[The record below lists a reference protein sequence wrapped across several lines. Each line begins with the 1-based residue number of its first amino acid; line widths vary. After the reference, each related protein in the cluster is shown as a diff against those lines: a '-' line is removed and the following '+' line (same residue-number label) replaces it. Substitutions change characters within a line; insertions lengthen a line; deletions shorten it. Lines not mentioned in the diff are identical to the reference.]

1 MIRRTDIVSGLILAA
16 LSIMLLVWIIPA
28 NTSPPQSENNLSPA
42 FLPSLAALVMG
53 TLAALLAIVSWTSP
67 PDGPEILHEE
77 FGDEARGIGLAEISD
92 IAIWSVFAIAMM
104 AGFLNIGFLA
114 TAVAALVL
122 MMLYTG
128 ERRPIPIAAVAISV
142 PLALQ
147 QIAWHAFTV
156 QLP

>member
-1 MIRRTDIVSGLILAA
+1 MIRRTDIVSGLILAVVSV
-16 LSIMLLVWIIPA
+16 LLLVWIIPA

-42 FLPSLAALVMG
+42 FLPSLAALVML
-53 TLAALLAIVSWTSP
+53 TLAVLLAIVSWTSP
-67 PDGPEILHEE
+67 PGDPDARHEE
-77 FGDEARGIGLAEISD
+77 FGDEARGLGLGEMAD
-92 IAIWSVFAIAMM
+92 IAIWSAFAAAMM
-104 AGFLNIGFLA
+104 AGFLTIGFLA

-128 ERRPIPIAAVAISV
+128 ERRPIPIAAVAIAL